1 MGAATMIAEGS
12 PIAVDDDG
20 VDLTIRR
27 ALEDDQLAITG
38 MVRRARLNPA
48 HHDWDRF
55 VIAVLDRRTVGAGQ
69 LRLHSDNSLELASL
83 VVEPDARGLGIAS
96 RIVEALLADERC
108 QVHTLI
114 DRRYVDHFAR
124 WGFVRVDPSLLPRS
138 VHRTYR
144 IGRVVTAVGSLLRR
158 RRIRLVPLVRAAR

>member
-1 MGAATMIAEGS
+1 MIVNRRPGC
-12 PIAVDDDG
+12 VDDDG

-27 ALEDDQLAITG
+27 ALEDDQPAITA

-48 HHDWDRF
+48 HLEWNRF
-55 VIAVLDRRTVGAGQ
+55 LVAVLDRRTVGAGQ
-69 LRLHSDNSLELASL
+69 LRLYSDGSLELASL

-96 RIVEALLADERC
+96 RIIEALLADERA

-138 VHRTYR
+138 VHQTYR
-144 IGRVVTAVGSLLRR
+144 IGRVVTAVGSVLRR